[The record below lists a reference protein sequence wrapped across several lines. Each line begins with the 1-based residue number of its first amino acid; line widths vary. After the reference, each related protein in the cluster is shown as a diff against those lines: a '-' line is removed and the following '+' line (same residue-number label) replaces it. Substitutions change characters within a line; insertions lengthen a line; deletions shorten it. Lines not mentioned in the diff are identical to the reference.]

1 MFEIFLN
8 LTVNSENSKIPH
20 HICAWGFGF
29 WYFWPFF
36 QKSLWTFC
44 FVKLKFSPFKGH
56 FIKWKLHSSLPKMT
70 AKVICRGG
78 LMPKMRHK
86 KWPFFYRYFGT
97 KMRLFFSSIISPA
110 AFSYQE
116 WIYFDPYC
124 YIYLIWTK

>member
-8 LTVNSENSKIPH
+8 SDCKFRKFKNTPSYLRLRVWILIFLT
-20 HICAWGFGF
+20 
-29 WYFWPFF
+29 FF